1 MPDAPVATTTV
12 TPAAA
17 PVTPTPTP
25 TAEQLAAA
33 ISGQQPAATTPAAP
47 KYRYE
52 VAPNVVYQGDD
63 LEAVVDQMVKAQKS
77 ANEHIQTLQTENRQF
92 RTAQQPR
99 AEDGRFVPAAPA
111 ASDKFD
117 QQRYFNLLTEDPMS
131 AANYLDG
138 YRFGIPAEQV
148 VPTFN
153 RTVQSST
160 MAADNLLVTS
170 FFTECP
176 DFPHGDDAA
185 MKALV
190 DTVDQMGGVYTPM
203 SMKAA
208 HRLCVDANKYT
219 PVQTIGAA
227 ETPTRP
233 TPLPVPPQGGA
244 HEPAQDYMQMAERM
258 TPAQI
263 REAIAKLEAS
273 GVK

>member
-1 MPDAPVATTTV
+1 
-12 TPAAA
+12 
-17 PVTPTPTP
+17 
-25 TAEQLAAA
+25 
-33 ISGQQPAATTPAAP
+33 
-47 KYRYE
+47 

-63 LEAVVDQMVKAQKS
+63 LEAVVDQMVKAQKA
-77 ANEHIQTLQTENRQF
+77 ANEHIQTIQTENRQF

-99 AEDGRFVPAAPA
+99 DDSGRFAAQQPAAGG
-111 ASDKFD
+111 DKFD
-117 QQRYFNLLTEDPMS
+117 QQKYFNLLTEDPMS

-153 RTVQSST
+153 RTVQTST

-176 DFPHGDDAA
+176 DFPHGDENA

-219 PVQTIGAA
+219 PVQTIGRQNQ
-227 ETPTRP
+227 PRRVR
-233 TPLPVPPQGGA
+233 LRCQSRRNRA
-244 HEPAQDYMQMAERM
+244 HTSRAGHHAD
-258 TPAQI
+258 
-263 REAIAKLEAS
+263 
-273 GVK
+273 G